1 MPARYLPIYLNDH
14 LAGSTAGVELARRT
28 FAENRNTDLGEFL
41 SGLLSEI
48 EEDRATLIN
57 LMQALSIKP
66 SAIKVA
72 AAWTVEKAGRLKLNG
87 QVRGYSPLSRVVE
100 LEGLSSGIA
109 GKRALWQALGEIRVR
124 DHRLREFD
132 FDALA
137 ERASSQLER
146 LKPYRLAANR
156 EAFG

>member
-14 LAGSTAGVELARRT
+14 LAGSTAGVELTRRT

-72 AAWTVEKAGRLKLNG
+72 AAWTVEKAGRLSFSPRDAYPTP
-87 QVRGYSPLSRVVE
+87 VRGLSKRTTP
-100 LEGLSSGIA
+100 GLPSRADRQSGHNA
-109 GKRALWQALGEIRVR
+109 PGTNQALRRG
-124 DHRLREFD
+124 L
-132 FDALA
+132 
-137 ERASSQLER
+137 
-146 LKPYRLAANR
+146 
-156 EAFG
+156 